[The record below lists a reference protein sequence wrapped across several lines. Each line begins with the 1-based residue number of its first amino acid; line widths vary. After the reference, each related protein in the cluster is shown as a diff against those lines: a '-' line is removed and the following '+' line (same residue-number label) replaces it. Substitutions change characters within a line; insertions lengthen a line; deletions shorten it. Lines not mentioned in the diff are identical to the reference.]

1 MARPLPGTTV
11 ATAAVA
17 SANVTA
23 NADRIRIGEPAR
35 TCLSPMSGLGGRRD
49 VLARWSDPR
58 SPADFERQ
66 MTTCMAAATMSHE
79 QSTPGTGARCYAF
92 PRAVADWATDRAT
105 GRVCLP
111 GSIAPQIDQYGR

>member
-23 NADRIRIGEPAR
+23 NADRIRISEPAR

-79 QSTPGTGARCYAF
+79 QSRRPELALVATRF
-92 PRAVADWATDRAT
+92 RAPWPIGQRIELRD
-105 GRVCLP
+105 GFVC
-111 GSIAPQIDQYGR
+111 R